1 MLKYKEKKLKKLSKE
16 MLIQRLNMVKTSPDL
31 TEEEKTYN
39 IDLIETVLNGG
50 SKCKRQ
56 KEIMDGITEGAA
68 DISDM
73 GGY

>member
-1 MLKYKEKKLKKLSKE
+1 MLKYKEI
-16 MLIQRLNMVKTSPDL
+16 LIQRLNMVKTSPDL
-31 TEEEKTYN
+31 TEKEKAYN

-50 SKCKRQ
+50 SECKRQ
-56 KEIMDGITEGAA
+56 KEIIDDITEGSA